1 MTLANVSFG
10 IFAFT
15 PLGWLF
21 MALIIILES
30 WIASRY
36 LAGKKLD
43 GTITR
48 SFLAGNIIS
57 GIVGIA
63 ASMLATG
70 GWWLVVWFPWVT
82 DHEVKPDALP
92 GFIVYYLVAF
102 VLSVLIEWGVNQAV
116 LHKKYK
122 SGPIFKATLLANIAS
137 YIFGSGA
144 LLLISLF

>member
-15 PLGWLF
+15 PFGWLF
-21 MALIIILES
+21 MALIILLEI

-36 LAGKKLD
+36 LAHKNFD
-43 GTITR
+43 GPVTK
-48 SFLAGNIIS
+48 SLVLSNIIS
-57 GIVGIA
+57 GNVGIV
-63 ASMLATG
+63 ASMVATG

-82 DHEVKPDALP
+82 NHEVRPDALP
-92 GFIVYYLVAF
+92 GFAVYYIVAF
-102 VLSVLIEWGVNQAV
+102 VLSVLIEWGINQAM

-122 SGPIFKATLLANIAS
+122 SGPIFKATLFANIAS

>member
-1 MTLANVSFG
+1 MYGGYNLLG
-10 IFAFT
+10 I
-15 PLGWLF
+15 
-21 MALIIILES
+21 M
-30 WIASRY
+30 
-36 LAGKKLD
+36 
-43 GTITR
+43 
-48 SFLAGNIIS
+48 IS

-122 SGPIFKATLLANIAS
+122 SGPIFKATLFANIAS

-144 LLLISLF
+144 LLLVSLF